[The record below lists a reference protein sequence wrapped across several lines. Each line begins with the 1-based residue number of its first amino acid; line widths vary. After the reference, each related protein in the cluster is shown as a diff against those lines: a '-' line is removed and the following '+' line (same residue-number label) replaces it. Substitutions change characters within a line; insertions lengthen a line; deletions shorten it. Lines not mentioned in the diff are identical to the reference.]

1 MVSPPLISVVDDNDS
16 VRESLKGL
24 IRSVGFAAEVF
35 PSAENFLNSDHLNDT
50 RCLILDVR
58 MPGMTGLELQR
69 RLAKSNPDIP
79 IIFITAHGNEAARS
93 QALKDGAADYLF
105 KPFSERA
112 LLNAINAALGCYV
125 GDWQMNTPDDPDL
138 SCSLVD

>member
-24 IRSVGFAAEVF
+24 IRSVGFAVEDF
-35 PSAENFLNSDHLNDT
+35 PSAERFLNSDHLNDT

-58 MPGMTGLELQR
+58 MPGMGGLELQR
-69 RLAKSNPDIP
+69 RLVKSSRDIP
-79 IIFITAHGNEAARS
+79 IIFITAHGDEAARS

-105 KPFSERA
+105 KPFSEQA
-112 LLNAINAALGCYV
+112 LLNAINAALGF
-125 GDWQMNTPDDPDL
+125 DL
-138 SCSLVD
+138 SKKKQNRTG

>member
-24 IRSVGFAAEVF
+24 IRSVGFAVEDF
-35 PSAENFLNSDHLNDT
+35 PSAEKFLNSDHLNDT

-58 MPGMTGLELQR
+58 MPGMGGLELQR
-69 RLAKSNPDIP
+69 RLVKSSRDIP
-79 IIFITAHGNEAARS
+79 IIFVTAHGDEAARS

-105 KPFSERA
+105 KPFSEQA
-112 LLNAINAALGCYV
+112 LLNAINAALGF
-125 GDWQMNTPDDPDL
+125 DL
-138 SCSLVD
+138 SKKKQNRTG